1 MEIMP
6 LRRITE
12 QKIVKNKVSTPT
24 KDKVPTIGRRTQGS
38 CIVGSFNDSE
48 GNNPENNKT
57 STIKIT
63 DPKNNKFPPKL
74 ITIFY

>member
-1 MEIMP
+1 MS
-6 LRRITE
+6 L
-12 QKIVKNKVSTPT
+12 
-24 KDKVPTIGRRTQGS
+24 
-38 CIVGSFNDSE
+38 E